1 MRSHNRARC
10 VEFRRAHHVFALPT
24 CRLQAAF
31 MQHWDTASAL
41 VLQTA
46 AAAELTMIP
55 RSFMCL
61 MSLAGTQK
69 FTLAMQLWHLAR
81 DGGLGLSVEANEK
94 AIAVLNASVKVAA
107 PEVTRELDV
116 AMAAM
121 TATQLEKLLVR
132 TCRVAEDAGSDA
144 TGWWAFVRHLLQ
156 PLLDSTD
163 DESTQPASTPVHVD
177 TLQVVVDKPPTRDG
191 QVKTLSP
198 EQLEA
203 VETVDRVVAAVC

>member
-1 MRSHNRARC
+1 
-10 VEFRRAHHVFALPT
+10 
-24 CRLQAAF
+24 
-31 MQHWDTASAL
+31 MQHWDTVSAL
-41 VLQTA
+41 ILQTA
-46 AAAELTMIP
+46 AAAGPIMIR
-55 RSFMCL
+55 RSFMCV

-69 FTLAMQLWHLAR
+69 FTLAMQLWYLAR

-156 PLLDSTD
+156 PLLNSTD
-163 DESTQPASTPVHVD
+163 DEPTQPASTPVHVD
-177 TLQVVVDKPPTRDG
+177 TLQVVVDKAPTCDS
-191 QVKTLSP
+191 VKILSP
-198 EQLEA
+198 ELEA
-203 VETVDRVVAAVC
+203 VETVNRVVAAVC